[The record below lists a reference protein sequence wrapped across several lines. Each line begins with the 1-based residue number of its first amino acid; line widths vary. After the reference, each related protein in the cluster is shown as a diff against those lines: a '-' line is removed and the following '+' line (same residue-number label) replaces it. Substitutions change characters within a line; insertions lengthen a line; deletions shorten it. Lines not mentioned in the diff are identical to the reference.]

1 MQRTMFKSTI
11 LRATITST
19 NSKGMESVMIDE
31 DLLAL
36 ADILPGELVLVVNTA
51 TGARARSHAMAAKAG
66 SGTFKVNGSATSV
79 LSVGDIIS
87 VFTHA
92 IMDDTE
98 AKSFEPAMVH
108 VNNKN
113 KAVRPGVEP
122 VDDTT
127 DGLYTPPFAIFT
139 E

>member
-11 LRATITST
+11 HRATITST

-51 TGARARSHAMAAKAG
+51 TGARVRSHAMAAKAG
-66 SGTFKVNGSATSV
+66 SGTFKVNGSATS
-79 LSVGDIIS
+79 LISVGDTIS

-92 IMDDTE
+92 TMDDAE
-98 AKSFEPAMVH
+98 AKSFEPVIVH